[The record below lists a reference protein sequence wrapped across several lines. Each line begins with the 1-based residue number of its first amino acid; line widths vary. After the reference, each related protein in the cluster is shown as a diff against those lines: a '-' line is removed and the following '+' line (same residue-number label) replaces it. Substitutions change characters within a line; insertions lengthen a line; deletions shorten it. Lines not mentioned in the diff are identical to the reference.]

1 MSELKIQEDNT
12 LYEIDPEILTFKLD
26 TEDIVE
32 LSSNKEE
39 ISKQIDLK
47 IINGVNEYLF
57 FRIKTPKKIKLN
69 FITTP
74 SHCILI
80 PKEEKII
87 KIRFKR
93 DKGEELKLKSYKIQ
107 LEGFIINEE
116 EKDMNPK
123 TLFDKYKKSGVKVIG
138 KIMQVR
144 SQFLDKYENCNLS
157 LSKHNSDNKSNE
169 KSIFVSAI
177 SNEIDIENDKKN
189 IKKNKNK
196 EEKNPLLINKIQI
209 IKETDIKQED
219 DKDKEIL
226 KKTYNNNSNNKI
238 IANEQNIDNIIEN
251 SENLDKNEND
261 DKSKININIKE
272 NSSNNVLNIE
282 EEKIKTNNTKIHQEK
297 RIKNEKIDL
306 LQSLSKKQIFVG
318 IISILLIIILII
330 YFTV

>member
-1 MSELKIQEDNT
+1 MSELKIQEDNI

-189 IKKNKNK
+189 KNK

-226 KKTYNNNSNNKI
+226 QKTYNNNSNNKI

-282 EEKIKTNNTKIHQEK
+282 EEKIKTNNTKIPQEK

>member
-57 FRIKTPKKIKLN
+57 FRIKTPKKIK
-69 FITTP
+69 
-74 SHCILI
+74 
-80 PKEEKII
+80 I

-226 KKTYNNNSNNKI
+226 QKTYNNNSNNKI

-282 EEKIKTNNTKIHQEK
+282 EEKIKTNNTKIPQEK